1 MNTLTI
7 TCGRAPPQRPPAIR
21 RLTATVREDDSQ
33 RQPPAVGES
42 APARGQRHGGRHSD
56 GRDLRGLGPP
66 VDPPIFEVAPADGIR
81 ARNALFRR
89 SLIAA
94 DVAAATAALLVSVL
108 LISGASLRP
117 PALLAPALLVLCS
130 KLSGLYDR
138 EEMLIDKG
146 VTIDE
151 IPRLFSVATLLALLL
166 AIAGDVIVHGGISLP
181 IAWLSLLA
189 FLVIFRAGARATALR
204 HTDAERCLVIGDAD
218 AYDQLQAKLAGSPR
232 VNTVVVGYVPLGD
245 RIRSDDP
252 APLGTLTQL
261 DGLILNNDVHRV
273 IVAPR
278 DIDAGVPLEVVRRVK
293 ALGVGI
299 TVVPRLLEIVGSS
312 VEFDDIDGMT
322 VLGVRRFGLLRS
334 SLILKRAFDLSGAVM
349 GLVLGAPLFAAVA
362 LAIRRD
368 SPGPVFFRQTRVG
381 RDGEVFQI
389 VKFRTMVV
397 DAEAQKAAL
406 RDGDQA
412 PGLFKIAGD
421 PRITR
426 PGRWLRR
433 TSLDELP
440 QLINVVRGQM
450 SLVGPRPLVLDE
462 DIQVEG
468 WHRRRLYLKPG
479 MTGPWQILGS
489 GRIPLY
495 EMVKMDYLY
504 IANWSVWNDVK
515 LLMRTVPGVLARRGL

>member
-1 MNTLTI
+1 M
-7 TCGRAPPQRPPAIR
+7 RKDDSQRPPA
-21 RLTATVREDDSQ
+21 A
-33 RQPPAVGES
+33 AAGS
-42 APARGQRHGGRHSD
+42 APEPGQRHGARPRD
-56 GRDLRGLGPP
+56 GRDLRGLGPR
-66 VDPPIFEVAPADGIR
+66 VDQPIVEVPSADPIR

-94 DVAAATAALLVSVL
+94 DVAAAIAAVLVSAAWVGG
-108 LISGASLRP
+108 SSLRP
-117 PALLAPALLVLCS
+117 AVLLAPALLVLCS
-130 KLSGLYDR
+130 KLAGLYDR
-138 EEMLIDKG
+138 EEMMIDKA

-151 IPRLFSVATLLALLL
+151 IPRLFAVATLIALLL
-166 AIAGDVIVHGGISLP
+166 AIGGGAVIHGGVAGASLP
-181 IAWLSLLA
+181 IVWLSLLA
-189 FLVIFRAGARATALR
+189 FLVIFRTGARAIALR
-204 HTDAERCLVIGDAD
+204 HAAAERCLVIGDAD
-218 AYDQLQAKLAGSPR
+218 AYAQVAGKLTGSPR
-232 VNTVVVGYVPLGD
+232 VNTVVVGYVSLAD
-245 RIRSDDP
+245 RVRVDDP
-252 APLGTLTQL
+252 APLGTLEQL
-261 DGLILNNDVHRV
+261 EALLLDNGVHRV

-278 DIDAGVPLEVVRRVK
+278 DTDGAIPLEVIRRVK
-293 ALGVGI
+293 LLGVGV
-299 TVVPRLLEIVGSS
+299 TVVPRLLEVVGSS
-312 VEFDDIDGMT
+312 VEFDDIDGMAA
-322 VLGVRRFGLLRS
+322 LGIRRFGLLRS
-334 SLILKRAFDLSGAVM
+334 SLILKRGFDLVGAAV

-368 SPGPVFFRQTRVG
+368 SPGPVFFCQTRVG

-406 RDGDQA
+406 RDANTAQ
-412 PGLFKIAGD
+412 GLFKIADD

-440 QLINVVRGQM
+440 QLVNVLRGEM

-462 DIQVEG
+462 DSQVEG
-468 WHRRRLYLKPG
+468 WQRRRLYLKPG